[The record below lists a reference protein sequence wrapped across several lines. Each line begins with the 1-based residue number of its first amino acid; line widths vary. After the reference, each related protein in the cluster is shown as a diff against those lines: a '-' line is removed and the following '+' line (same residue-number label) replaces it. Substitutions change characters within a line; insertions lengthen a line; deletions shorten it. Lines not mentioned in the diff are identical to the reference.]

1 MIKNE
6 DQVEQNKERALELLQ
21 HVFSVDFGNEI
32 HIENLHEIFMCF
44 VRADE
49 DERPDRDSIISTYEN
64 LRYLLIE
71 SNKLFKAE

>member
-1 MIKNE
+1 MIKNANPLNQTSE
-6 DQVEQNKERALELLQ
+6 KSLSLLENLY
-21 HVFSVDFGNEI
+21 FENRGKEI

-71 SNKLFKAE
+71 SNKLF